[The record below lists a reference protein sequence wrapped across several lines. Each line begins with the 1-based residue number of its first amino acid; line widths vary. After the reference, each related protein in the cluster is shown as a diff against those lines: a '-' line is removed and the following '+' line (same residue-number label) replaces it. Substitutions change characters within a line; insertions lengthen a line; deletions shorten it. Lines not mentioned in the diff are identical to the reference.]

1 MITAI
6 NMGDENL
13 SEKANRL
20 HRAYHGKIQVL
31 PKVPVRDRSDLSI
44 WYTPGVAEPCKEI
57 KEDKEKVYEYTNK
70 GNTVAVIS
78 DGTRILGL
86 GDIGPLAG
94 LPVMEGKSLLF
105 KHFGGV
111 DAFPIMIDTKNPDK
125 FIEVVKLIA
134 PSFGGVNLED
144 ISSPKCFYILDRL
157 RKELDIPVWHDDQQ
171 GTATVVLAAVI
182 NSLKIVGKKIGD
194 IIVASFGAGAAGYAV
209 IKLLIEA
216 GVEPGNIRVVELVN
230 REPTV
235 LHQHMNLDRLFPYRG
250 CLLRKTNRDNV
261 MGGPEEALKDADV
274 LISFT
279 CPGPGVIKKE
289 WIARMN
295 DDAIVFPL
303 ANPVPEILPE
313 EAKEAGARIVGTGRS
328 DYPNQI
334 NNSLGFP
341 GIFRGALD
349 VRVTT
354 ITDSTAV
361 GAAYE
366 LARVGEEEGLE
377 EDKILPTMNSWEVF
391 AREAAAVAIA
401 ALEAGVA
408 RKYVTWDEEY
418 EHARALIEKSRMSLK
433 VLMDEKIIKEV

>member
-1 MITAI
+1 MTDMSKEDLVKKA
-6 NMGDENL
+6 
-13 SEKANRL
+13 SEL
-20 HRAYHGKIQVL
+20 HAKYRGKIQSL
-31 PKVPVRDRSDLSI
+31 PKVPVRGMEDLSV

-111 DAFPIMIDTKNPDK
+111 DAVPIMVDTKNPDK
-125 FIEVVKLIA
+125 LIEVVKLIA
-134 PSFGGVNLED
+134 PSFGGINLED

-171 GTATVVLAAVI
+171 GTATVVLAALI
-182 NSLKIVGKKIGD
+182 NALKVVGKKLED
-194 IIVASFGAGAAGYAV
+194 VIVASFGAGAAGYAV

-216 GVEPGNIRVVELVN
+216 GVDPGNIRVVELVN

-235 LHQHMNLDRLFPYRG
+235 LHQHMDLARLFPYRG

-279 CPGPGVIKKE
+279 RPGPGVIKKE
-289 WIARMN
+289 WIAKMN

-349 VRVTT
+349 VRART
-354 ITDSTAV
+354 ITDSMAV
-361 GAAYE
+361 AAAYE
-366 LARVGEEEGLE
+366 LARVGEEEGLQ

-433 VLMDEKIIKEV
+433 VLMDEKII

>member
-1 MITAI
+1 MSKEDLVKKA
-6 NMGDENL
+6 
-13 SEKANRL
+13 SEL
-20 HRAYHGKIQVL
+20 HAKYRGKIQSL
-31 PKVPVRDRSDLSI
+31 PKVPVRGMEDLSV

-134 PSFGGVNLED
+134 PSFGGINLED

-182 NSLKIVGKKIGD
+182 NALKIVGKKLED
-194 IIVASFGAGAAGYAV
+194 VIVASFGAGAAGYAV

-216 GVEPGNIRVVELVN
+216 GVDPGNIRVVELVN

-235 LHQHMNLDRLFPYRG
+235 LHQHMDLARLFPYRG

-279 CPGPGVIKKE
+279 RPGPGVIKKE
-289 WIARMN
+289 WIAKMN

-349 VRVTT
+349 VRART
-354 ITDSTAV
+354 ITDSMAV
-361 GAAYE
+361 AAAYE
-366 LARVGEEEGLE
+366 LARVGEEEGLQ

>member
-1 MITAI
+1 MSKEDLVKKA
-6 NMGDENL
+6 
-13 SEKANRL
+13 SEL
-20 HRAYHGKIQVL
+20 HAKYRGKIQSL
-31 PKVPVRDRSDLSI
+31 PKVPVRGMEDLSV

-111 DAFPIMIDTKNPDK
+111 DAVPIMVDTKNPDK
-125 FIEVVKLIA
+125 LIEVVKLIA
-134 PSFGGVNLED
+134 PSFGGINLED

-171 GTATVVLAAVI
+171 GTATVVLAALI
-182 NSLKIVGKKIGD
+182 NALKVVGKKLED
-194 IIVASFGAGAAGYAV
+194 VIVASFGAGAAGYAV

-216 GVEPGNIRVVELVN
+216 GVDPGNIRVVELVN

-235 LHQHMNLDRLFPYRG
+235 LHQHMDLARLFPYRG

-279 CPGPGVIKKE
+279 RPGPGVIKKE
-289 WIARMN
+289 WIAKMN

-349 VRVTT
+349 VRART
-354 ITDSTAV
+354 ITDSMAV
-361 GAAYE
+361 AAAYE
-366 LARVGEEEGLE
+366 LARVGEEEGLQ

-433 VLMDEKIIKEV
+433 VLMDEKII

>member
-1 MITAI
+1 MSKEDLVKKA
-6 NMGDENL
+6 
-13 SEKANRL
+13 SEL
-20 HRAYHGKIQVL
+20 HAKYRGKIQSL
-31 PKVPVRDRSDLSI
+31 PKVPVRGMEDLSV

-111 DAFPIMIDTKNPDK
+111 DAVPIMVDTKNPDK
-125 FIEVVKLIA
+125 LIEVVKLIA
-134 PSFGGVNLED
+134 PSFGGINLED

-171 GTATVVLAAVI
+171 GTATVVLAALI
-182 NSLKIVGKKIGD
+182 NALKVVGKKLED
-194 IIVASFGAGAAGYAV
+194 VIVASFGAGAAGYAV

-216 GVEPGNIRVVELVN
+216 GVDPGNIRVVELVN

-235 LHQHMNLDRLFPYRG
+235 LHQHMDLARLFPYRG

-279 CPGPGVIKKE
+279 RPGPGVIKKE
-289 WIARMN
+289 WIAKMN

-349 VRVTT
+349 VRART
-354 ITDSTAV
+354 ITDSMAV
-361 GAAYE
+361 AAAYE
-366 LARVGEEEGLE
+366 LARVGEEEGLQ

>member
-1 MITAI
+1 MADNEEIK
-6 NMGDENL
+6 
-13 SEKANRL
+13 EKAKYL
-20 HRAYHGKIQVL
+20 HKFFRGKIQTL
-31 PKVPVRDRSDLSI
+31 PKVPVRDMKDLSV

-70 GNTVAVIS
+70 GNVVAVVS
-78 DGTRILGL
+78 DATRILGL

-94 LPVMEGKSLLF
+94 LPVMEGKALLF

-125 FIEVVKLIA
+125 FIETVKLIA
-134 PSFGGVNLED
+134 PSFGGINLED

-182 NSLKIVGKKIGD
+182 NSLKIVGKKLED
-194 IIVASFGAGAAGYAV
+194 VIVASFGAGAAGFAV

-216 GVEPGNIRVVELVN
+216 GVDPGNIRVVELVN
-230 REPTV
+230 RQPTV
-235 LHQHMNLDRLFPYRG
+235 LHQHMDLARLFPYRG
-250 CLLRKTNRDNV
+250 CLLRKTNKDNV
-261 MGGPEEALKDADV
+261 MGGPEEALEDADI

-279 CPGPGVIKKE
+279 RPGPGVIKRE
-289 WIARMN
+289 WIEKMN

-303 ANPVPEILPE
+303 ANPVPEIWPD

-328 DYPNQI
+328 DFPNQI

-349 VRVTT
+349 VRAST
-354 ITDSTAV
+354 ITDSMAV
-361 GAAYE
+361 AAAYE
-366 LARVGEEEGLE
+366 LARVGEEQGLS
-377 EDKILPTMNSWEVF
+377 EDKILPTMDDWDVF
-391 AREAAAVAIA
+391 AREAAAVAVA

-408 RKYVTWDEEY
+408 RKYVTWEEEY
-418 EHARALIEKSRMSLK
+418 EYAKGLIEYARNSLK

>member
-1 MITAI
+1 
-6 NMGDENL
+6 
-13 SEKANRL
+13 
-20 HRAYHGKIQVL
+20 
-31 PKVPVRDRSDLSI
+31 
-44 WYTPGVAEPCKEI
+44 
-57 KEDKEKVYEYTNK
+57 
-70 GNTVAVIS
+70 
-78 DGTRILGL
+78 
-86 GDIGPLAG
+86 
-94 LPVMEGKSLLF
+94 
-105 KHFGGV
+105 
-111 DAFPIMIDTKNPDK
+111 
-125 FIEVVKLIA
+125 
-134 PSFGGVNLED
+134 
-144 ISSPKCFYILDRL
+144 
-157 RKELDIPVWHDDQQ
+157 
-171 GTATVVLAAVI
+171 
-182 NSLKIVGKKIGD
+182 
-194 IIVASFGAGAAGYAV
+194 
-209 IKLLIEA
+209 
-216 GVEPGNIRVVELVN
+216 
-230 REPTV
+230 
-235 LHQHMNLDRLFPYRG
+235 LHQHMDLARLFPYRG

-279 CPGPGVIKKE
+279 RPGPGVIKKE
-289 WIARMN
+289 WIAKMN

-349 VRVTT
+349 VRART
-354 ITDSTAV
+354 ITDSMAV
-361 GAAYE
+361 AAAYE
-366 LARVGEEEGLE
+366 LARVGEEEGLQ

-433 VLMDEKIIKEV
+433 VLMDEKII

>member
-1 MITAI
+1 MSDDI
-6 NMGDENL
+6 G
-13 SEKANRL
+13 EKAKEL
-20 HRAYHGKIQVL
+20 HSFYRGKVQTM
-31 PKVPVRDRSDLSI
+31 PKVPVQSREDLAV
-44 WYTPGVAEPCKEI
+44 WYTPGVAKPCLEI
-57 KEDKEKVYEYTNK
+57 KEDPEKVYEYTNK

-94 LPVMEGKSLLF
+94 LPVMEGKALLF

-111 DAFPIMIDTKNPDK
+111 DAVPIMIDSKNPDK

-134 PSFGGVNLED
+134 PSFGGINLED

-157 RKELDIPVWHDDQQ
+157 RRELDIPVWHDDQQ
-171 GTATVVLAAVI
+171 GTATVVLAALL
-182 NSLKIVGKKIGD
+182 NALKIVGKKID
-194 IIVASFGAGAAGYAV
+194 EITVAAFGVGAAGFATLR
-209 IKLLIEA
+209 LLVEA
-216 GVEPGNIRVVELVN
+216 GVDPGNIRVVEIVN

-235 LHQHMNLDRLFPYRG
+235 LHQHMDLARLFPYRG

-279 CPGPGVIKKE
+279 RPGPGVIKKE

-295 DDAIVFPL
+295 SDAIVFPL
-303 ANPVPEILPE
+303 ANPVPEIWPD
-313 EAKEAGARIVGTGRS
+313 EAKEAGARIVGTGLS
-328 DYPNQI
+328 DLPNQI

-349 VRVTT
+349 VRAKT
-354 ITDSTAV
+354 ITDSMAV
-361 GAAYE
+361 AAAHE
-366 LARVGEEEGLE
+366 LAKVGEEEGLDE
-377 EDKILPTMNSWEVF
+377 EHILPTMDDWEVF
-391 AREAAAVAIA
+391 AREAAAVAVA

-408 RKYVTWDEEY
+408 RKYTTWDEEY
-418 EHARALIEKSRMSLK
+418 EYARGMIEGARKGLR
-433 VLMDEKIIKEV
+433 VLMDNGVIRRYA

>member
-1 MITAI
+1 VTDMSKEDLVKKA
-6 NMGDENL
+6 
-13 SEKANRL
+13 SEL
-20 HRAYHGKIQVL
+20 HAKYRGKIQSL
-31 PKVPVRDRSDLSI
+31 PKVPVRGMEDLSV

-111 DAFPIMIDTKNPDK
+111 DAVPIMVDTKNPDK
-125 FIEVVKLIA
+125 LIEVVKLIA
-134 PSFGGVNLED
+134 PSFGGINLED

-171 GTATVVLAAVI
+171 GTATVVLAALI
-182 NSLKIVGKKIGD
+182 NALKVVGKKLED
-194 IIVASFGAGAAGYAV
+194 VIVASFGAGAAGYAV

-216 GVEPGNIRVVELVN
+216 GVDPGNIRVVELVN

-235 LHQHMNLDRLFPYRG
+235 LHQHMDLARLFPYRG

-279 CPGPGVIKKE
+279 RPGPGVIKKE
-289 WIARMN
+289 WIAKMN

-349 VRVTT
+349 VRART
-354 ITDSTAV
+354 ITDSMAV
-361 GAAYE
+361 AAAYE
-366 LARVGEEEGLE
+366 LARVGEEEGLQ

-433 VLMDEKIIKEV
+433 VLMDEKII

>member
-1 MITAI
+1 
-6 NMGDENL
+6 MGDENL

-94 LPVMEGKSLLF
+94 LPVMEGKALLF

-111 DAFPIMIDTKNPDK
+111 DAVPIMVDTKNPDK
-125 FIEVVKLIA
+125 LIEVVKLIA
-134 PSFGGVNLED
+134 PSFGGINLED

-182 NSLKIVGKKIGD
+182 NALKIVGKKLED
-194 IIVASFGAGAAGYAV
+194 VIVASFGAGAAGYAV

-216 GVEPGNIRVVELVN
+216 GVDPGNIRVVELVN

-235 LHQHMNLDRLFPYRG
+235 LHQHMDLARLFPYRG

-279 CPGPGVIKKE
+279 RPGPGVIKKE
-289 WIARMN
+289 WIAKMN

-349 VRVTT
+349 VRART
-354 ITDSTAV
+354 ITDSMAV
-361 GAAYE
+361 AAAYE
-366 LARVGEEEGLE
+366 LARVGEEEGLQ

-391 AREAAAVAIA
+391 VREAAAVAIA

-418 EHARALIEKSRMSLK
+418 DHARALIEKSRMSLK